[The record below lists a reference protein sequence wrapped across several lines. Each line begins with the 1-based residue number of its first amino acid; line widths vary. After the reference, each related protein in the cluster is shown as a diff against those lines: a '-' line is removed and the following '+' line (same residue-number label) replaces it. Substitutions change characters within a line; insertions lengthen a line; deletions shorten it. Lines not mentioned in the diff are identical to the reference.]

1 MIIISLI
8 PLRSPSE
15 ADSLDSELVA
25 RTLAAI
31 DIEEG
36 EVLLIIIIHSKAPH
50 GAVRFPNPLALGKQ
64 VSRRTWL
71 LNEYRVVLM
80 VMSNCPIVNFDQVRF
95 EMAIMDYE
103 TGMNHNPQ
111 VSEIVSDN
119 DDNDDDD

>member
-1 MIIISLI
+1 
-8 PLRSPSE
+8 
-15 ADSLDSELVA
+15 
-25 RTLAAI
+25 
-31 DIEEG
+31 
-36 EVLLIIIIHSKAPH
+36 
-50 GAVRFPNPLALGKQ
+50 
-64 VSRRTWL
+64 
-71 LNEYRVVLM
+71 M